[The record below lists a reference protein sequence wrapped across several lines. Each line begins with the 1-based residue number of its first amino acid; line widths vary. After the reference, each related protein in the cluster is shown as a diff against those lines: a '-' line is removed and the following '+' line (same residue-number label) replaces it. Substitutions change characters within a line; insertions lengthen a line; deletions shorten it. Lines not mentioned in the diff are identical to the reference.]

1 MTADLPRVR
10 IERTPANDVY
20 LLLTGLGL
28 DGEAQQVLADPLAYA
43 RSHQA
48 EAKAVVR
55 LLQGRLSA
63 FGDGGGTG
71 GRPAPERAAPDRA
84 SPPRPSPPR
93 RDEAGR
99 PLRTGSSLLR

>member
-1 MTADLPRVR
+1 MSEPDLPRVR

-28 DGEAQQVLADPLAYA
+28 DGEARQVLADPWAYVQT
-43 RSHQA
+43 HQA
-48 EAKAVVR
+48 EARAVVR

-63 FGDGGGTG
+63 FVPEEGAPPSAEPAG
-71 GRPAPERAAPDRA
+71 PAPAR
-84 SPPRPSPPR
+84 SSPPR

-99 PLRTGSSLLR
+99 PLRAGSSLLR

>member
-1 MTADLPRVR
+1 MTEADLPRLR

-28 DGEAQQVLADPLAYA
+28 DGEARQVLADPLAYA
-43 RSHQA
+43 ESHQA
-48 EAKAVVR
+48 EARAVVR

-63 FGDGGGTG
+63 FVPQTGDAPP
-71 GRPAPERAAPDRA
+71 PAQSRAAPPA
-84 SPPRPSPPR
+84 PAPPR

-99 PLRTGSSLLR
+99 AIRASSSLLR